1 MSRHRNLRH
10 LADDYYEDDDY
21 YDDYD
26 DYDAKPAA
34 PAPKR
39 PAAKKSPPRSATTTP
54 KKQLSSTPP
63 PSAKKAAATPAAV
76 ATPPPPGFS
85 LTPPPTAAAAAAVT
99 TASEKVP
106 ANNSS
111 SANTNT
117 NLVERL
123 QARGWLDKNAS
134 TTATSTATTRK
145 RARIPYTLVV
155 LGHVDAGKS
164 TLLGHLL
171 HQDSNTAGNTS
182 NNNTNW
188 AHVLDSTTAEQ
199 ERGITM
205 DLAVRTLETD
215 RYAWLV
221 QDAPG
226 HADFVT
232 QAVTGVSLA
241 EVAVAV
247 VDASSSLTEFII
259 PRQLREHLV
268 LSRGLGV
275 SQIIVAV
282 NKLEV
287 VNWSAPVYQ
296 QICASLTQFLVATL
310 GYGQQQVRFVPVSG
324 LLGINLKH
332 RPADCPLLT
341 AWYNGPTLYQAL
353 DQCTAPPYF
362 NGALL
367 TVVPKIMLKPTR
379 VVVVDVP
386 GEQGAAVMVRAKVI
400 QGWLQQQQRLVLL
413 PIGDAVTVQRLHNL
427 LQDDKAAVAGEMVD
441 LLLAG
446 TDVARLAVGHVLVAM
461 PLPVVASSF
470 RGKLIVLDTVTV
482 PIIPGAT
489 ALFYCHTLHLPCT
502 VAQFKPRVLTANM
515 QAVVTIVLSS
525 SIVLETFSSNKTM
538 GRFILRRQGVTIA
551 MGIIEEILP

>member
-21 YDDYD
+21 YDDDYD

-39 PAAKKSPPRSATTTP
+39 PAAKKSPPRSATTRP
-54 KKQLSSTPP
+54 KKVSSTPP

-76 ATPPPPGFS
+76 STPPPGFS
-85 LTPPPTAAAAAAVT
+85 VTPPPPTAAAVT
-99 TASEKVP
+99 TTSEKVPP

-111 SANTNT
+111 STNSD
-117 NLVERL
+117 LVERL
-123 QARGWLDKNAS
+123 QARGWLE
-134 TTATSTATTRK
+134 TTKKSPPTTRK

-182 NNNTNW
+182 NNTNW

-215 RYAWLV
+215 RFAWLV

-247 VDASSSLTEFII
+247 VDASSSLAEFAI

-296 QICASLTQFLVATL
+296 QICASLTHFLVSTL
-310 GYGQQQVRFVPVSG
+310 GYAQQQVRFVPVSG
-324 LLGINLKH
+324 LLGINLKR
-332 RPADCPLLT
+332 RPANCPLT

-400 QGWLQQQQRLVLL
+400 QGWLHQQQRLVLL
-413 PIGDAVTVQRLHNL
+413 PIGDSVTVQRLHNL
-427 LQDDKAAVAGEMVD
+427 LQGDKTAVAGEMVD

-461 PLPVVASSF
+461 SPLPVVASRF
-470 RGKLIVLDTVTV
+470 RAKLIVLDTVTV

-551 MGIIEEILP
+551 MGIIEEILS